1 MILGLIGGSG
11 LLKSK
16 LAVLQN
22 LKEETVATAHGRVFL
37 RCGAIGSHTLVFVQR
52 HDARP
57 CRTYTQP
64 ADINYPAISLALKA
78 KVRYWKP
85 RGEGRVADPPSL
97 ILVEHSPLL
106 SFFLCI
112 MHMLALFY
120 SPLTQ
125 QLHSHHPL
133 CVHA

>member
-37 RCGAIGSHTLVFVQR
+37 RCGAVGSHTLVFVQR
-52 HDARP
+52 HDAKP

-78 KVRYWKP
+78 KVRRWKP
-85 RGEGRVADPPSL
+85 RGEGRVAGPPSL
-97 ILVEHSPLL
+97 VLESIHTKPPKFL
-106 SFFLCI
+106 SSSL
-112 MHMLALFY
+112 
-120 SPLTQ
+120 
-125 QLHSHHPL
+125 
-133 CVHA
+133 

>member
-22 LKEETVATAHGRVFL
+22 LKEETVSTVHGRVFL
-37 RCGAIGSHTLVFVQR
+37 RCGSVQGHTLVFVQR
-52 HDARP
+52 HDAKP

-78 KVRYWKP
+78 KVRCWNS
-85 RGEGRVADPPSL
+85 RGVGVAVL
-97 ILVEHSPLL
+97 IRAP
-106 SFFLCI
+106 
-112 MHMLALFY
+112 
-120 SPLTQ
+120 PLT
-125 QLHSHHPL
+125 LGTPWNTLLPHFHPL
-133 CVHA
+133 THP